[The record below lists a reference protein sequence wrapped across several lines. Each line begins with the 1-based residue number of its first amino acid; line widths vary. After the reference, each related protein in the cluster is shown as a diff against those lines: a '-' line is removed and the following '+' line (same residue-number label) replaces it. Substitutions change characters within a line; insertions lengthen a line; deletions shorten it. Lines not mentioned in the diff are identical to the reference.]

1 MDILMTPPVA
11 GKHQA
16 FFYSNTSLLNKMPA
30 LVAVLLTFSMNS
42 GITLLQYHLICFY
55 TCLTC
60 SMAIIYGVFSASNLI
75 APSVVAVIGP
85 QLSMFLSGLV
95 YSGYIA
101 MFIHPFTW
109 SFYTASVV
117 VGIAAAILWT
127 AQGNLLTINSTDATI
142 GRNSGI
148 FWALLQFSLFFG
160 NMYIYFAWHGHVH
173 ILDKDRQTVFISLTV
188 ISLVGSVLFFL
199 IRKLEPEATPCEASE
214 SLLQTESTES
224 ASIVVATPG
233 LGSQALDAFK
243 KALQL
248 SVTKEMLLLSISIA
262 YTGLELTFYS
272 GVYGTCI
279 GAMTQFGDDAKSL
292 IGLSGIF
299 IGLGEILGGGVFGML
314 NKGNRFGRNPVVLLG
329 LITHFVAFYL
339 IFLNIAS
346 DAPIAPEEGTHL
358 QAYITPSVE
367 VALLCSFLLGLGDSC
382 FNTQLLSIVGFM
394 FREDSAPAFAVF
406 KFVQSITAAL
416 AFFYSNYLLL
426 HWQLLI
432 MVVVGFL
439 GTLSFFVADWVV
451 VSSRRDTDYD
461 SI

>member
-1 MDILMTPPVA
+1 MSPE
-11 GKHQA
+11 GK
-16 FFYSNTSLLNKMPA
+16 TLLNIVILGFGFMFVFTA
-30 LVAVLLTFSMNS
+30 FSTCGNIEQTVIKSFNS
-42 GITLLQYHLICFY
+42 TGFSGSGY
-55 TCLTC
+55 T
-60 SMAIIYGVFSASNLI
+60 SMSIIYGVFSASNLI

-85 QLSMFLSGLV
+85 QLSMFFSGLA

-101 MFIHPFTW
+101 TFIQPFTW

-127 AQGNLLTINSTDATI
+127 AQGNLLTINSTDVTI
-142 GRNSGI
+142 GRNYGI
-148 FWALLQFSLFFG
+148 FWSLLQFSFLFG

-173 ILDKDRQTVFISLTV
+173 ILDKDRQTVFIALTV
-188 ISLVGSVLFFL
+188 ISLIGSFLFFL
-199 IRKLEPEATPCEASE
+199 IQKPEPKSISSDESE
-214 SLLQTESTES
+214 SLLQAESSES
-224 ASIVVATPG
+224 ASVVVVPQG
-233 LGSQALDAFK
+233 LGSQALDAFR

-248 SVTKEMLLLSISIA
+248 SVTKEMLLLSIFIA

-279 GAMTQFGDDAKSL
+279 GAMTQFGDNAKSL

-299 IGLGEILGGGVFGML
+299 IGIGEILGGGMFGML
-314 NKGNRFGRNPVVLLG
+314 NKCNRFGRSPVVLLG

-346 DAPIAPEEGTHL
+346 GAPLAPAEGTNL
-358 QAYITPSVE
+358 QAFITPSVE
-367 VALLCSFLLGLGDSC
+367 LALLCSFLLGLGDSC
-382 FNTQLLSIVGFM
+382 INTQLLSIVGYM
-394 FREDSAPAFAVF
+394 FQEDSAPAFAVF
-406 KFVQSITAAL
+406 YLVQSIMAAL

-432 MVVVGFL
+432 MVLVGFL
-439 GTLSFFVADWVV
+439 GTLSFFIAEWMV
-451 VSSRRDTDYD
+451 VSRRCDTDNN

>member
-1 MDILMTPPVA
+1 MSPE
-11 GKHQA
+11 GK
-16 FFYSNTSLLNKMPA
+16 TLLNIVILGFGFMFMFTA
-30 LVAVLLTFSMNS
+30 FSTCGNIEQTVIKSFNS
-42 GITLLQYHLICFY
+42 TGFSGSGY
-55 TCLTC
+55 T
-60 SMAIIYGVFSASNLI
+60 SMSIIYGVFSASNLI

-85 QLSMFLSGLV
+85 RLSMFFCGLA

-101 MFIHPFTW
+101 MFIQPFTW
-109 SFYTASVV
+109 SFYAASVV

-127 AQGNLLTINSTDATI
+127 AQGNLLTINSTDVTI
-142 GRNSGI
+142 GRNYGI
-148 FWALLQFSLFFG
+148 FWSLLQFSFLFG

-173 ILDKDRQTVFISLTV
+173 ISDKDRQTVFIALTV
-188 ISLVGSVLFFL
+188 ISLIGSFLFFL
-199 IRKLEPEATPCEASE
+199 IQKPEPKSIPSDESE
-214 SLLQTESTES
+214 SLLQAVSSES
-224 ASIVVATPG
+224 ASVVVVPQG
-233 LGSQALDAFK
+233 LGSQALDAFR

-248 SVTKEMLLLSISIA
+248 SVTKEMLLLSIFIA

-279 GAMTQFGDDAKSL
+279 GAMTQFGDNAKSL

-299 IGLGEILGGGVFGML
+299 IGIGEILGGGMFGML
-314 NKGNRFGRNPVVLLG
+314 NKCNRFGRSPVVLLG

-346 DAPIAPEEGTHL
+346 DAPLAPEEGTHL

-367 VALLCSFLLGLGDSC
+367 LALLCSFLLGLGDSC
-382 FNTQLLSIVGFM
+382 INTQLLSIVGYM
-394 FREDSAPAFAVF
+394 FQEDSAPAFAVF
-406 KFVQSITAAL
+406 YLVQSIMAAL

-432 MVVVGFL
+432 MVLVGFL
-439 GTLSFFVADWVV
+439 GTLSFFIAEWMV
-451 VSSRRDTDYD
+451 VSRRRSTDNN